1 MLTFGD
7 TVTQVLGLQRTSWV
21 PLVSIWQLNP
31 FCSSSIVSGVKSW
44 MQGSPP
50 VITT

>member
-1 MLTFGD
+1 MGTAGFNLAAES
-7 TVTQVLGLQRTSWV
+7 VLLQ
-21 PLVSIWQLNP
+21 QQ
-31 FCSSSIVSGVKSW
+31 VSGVKSW